1 LSRPFAFPVKAL
13 QICAMITDAE
23 PSALDLVYAAK
34 SPEALADAYS
44 RWAESYD
51 RETLALG
58 YCLPFVVTAWLARF
72 VAPGDGKVLDAGCGT
87 GLSGPLLKALGYGPL
102 WGLDMSPAMLAA
114 ANARDCYDR
123 LVEAELGMPLPFSQA
138 YFAAFISGGV
148 FTAGHAPSSSLA
160 SAADL
165 PDLGGKEVVVVTE
178 NAYPP
183 LQFVDPKTGK
193 QIGWEYDAMNEIA
206 KRLNFKVEYQNTSWD
221 AMIQAV
227 SDGQY
232 NIGMTGI
239 TIKDERKAEG
249 RFLRSLHALRT
260 VHAGARR

>member
-1 LSRPFAFPVKAL
+1 
-13 QICAMITDAE
+13 MMTDAE

-160 SAADL
+160 SLAKCLKSGGYGVFTIRESIYESGGFDAVLADL
-165 PDLGGKEVVVVTE
+165 VKRGVWTPVERSEPFRAFAIAEPEVLV
-178 NAYPP
+178 
-183 LQFVDPKTGK
+183 
-193 QIGWEYDAMNEIA
+193 
-206 KRLNFKVEYQNTSWD
+206 
-221 AMIQAV
+221 
-227 SDGQY
+227 
-232 NIGMTGI
+232 
-239 TIKDERKAEG
+239 
-249 RFLRSLHALRT
+249 RT
-260 VHAGARR
+260 HVFRRT